1 MERLT
6 EKITNKET
14 GQVLAYR
21 VPANKTI
28 KAAKKL
34 GELEDLEEKG
44 LLLKLPCKP
53 GDTVYRISDHSSY
66 VTSCYIDGIAEC
78 TSIEGMR
85 FIVYI
90 DPDEEDVI
98 SLSDFGKTVFLTEE
112 EANVHLRKS
121 KLS

>member
-6 EKITNKET
+6 EKITNKEN

-53 GDTVYRISDHSSY
+53 GDTVYRISDYSSY
-66 VTSCYIDGIAEC
+66 VTSCQAPKGKHEQIELLERGKVSGI
-78 TSIEGMR
+78 SI
-85 FIVYI
+85 
-90 DPDEEDVI
+90 
-98 SLSDFGKTVFLTEE
+98 
-112 EANVHLRKS
+112 
-121 KLS
+121 